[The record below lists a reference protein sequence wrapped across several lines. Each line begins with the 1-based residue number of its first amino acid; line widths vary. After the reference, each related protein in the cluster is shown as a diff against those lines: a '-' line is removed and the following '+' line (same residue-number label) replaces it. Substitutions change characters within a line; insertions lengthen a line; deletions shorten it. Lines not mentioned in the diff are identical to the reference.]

1 MRILQVAIPT
11 PLRRTFD
18 YLITSNNDYQ
28 AGQRV
33 SIPFGRREVVGVIVG
48 ASETSE
54 FPVEKLKSISAVI
67 DELPLIDEKLLAL
80 YHWASDYYQHPLGDV
95 ILGTLPKKI
104 KNGFVETRFIA
115 SRIEVESLETLA
127 FHIVEKSLPNFELT
141 AEQKNA

>member
-11 PLRRTFD
+11 QLRRTFD

-28 AGQRV
+28 TGQRV

-104 KNGFVETRFIA
+104 RDGSAVTKSPRSQLEP
-115 SRIEVESLETLA
+115 IECA
-127 FHIVEKSLPNFELT
+127 RKP
-141 AEQKNA
+141 